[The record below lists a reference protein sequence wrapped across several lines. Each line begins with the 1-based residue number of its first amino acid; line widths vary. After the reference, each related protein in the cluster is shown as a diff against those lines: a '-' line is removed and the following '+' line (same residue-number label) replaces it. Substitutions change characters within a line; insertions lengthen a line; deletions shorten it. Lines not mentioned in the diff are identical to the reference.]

1 MVDEGETTMLLGLE
15 TFSYHLALAYGKM
28 TIFDFIRPVSEL
40 GLDGVE
46 INVEGPELGHRE

>member
-28 TIFDFIRPVSEL
+28 TIFDFIRRRVRTWP
-40 GLDGVE
+40 G
-46 INVEGPELGHRE
+46 RC